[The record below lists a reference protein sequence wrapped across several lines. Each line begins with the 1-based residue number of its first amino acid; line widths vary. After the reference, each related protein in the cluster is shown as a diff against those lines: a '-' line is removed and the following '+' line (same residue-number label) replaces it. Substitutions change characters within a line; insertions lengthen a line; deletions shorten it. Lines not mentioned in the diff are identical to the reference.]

1 MIRKF
6 SEKNRKK
13 IKDPWN
19 EEQIFCYS
27 IIKHKIVNNNNM
39 AIIDLFINE

>member
-19 EEQIFCYS
+19 EEQVFQCS

-39 AIIDLFINE
+39 VIIGLFINE